1 MFSKPLDELTIN
13 DIKDLVLNRKE
24 EEKNFLEYKQEIKTN
39 NDFKKKI
46 LRLISGFA
54 NAKDGYVIFGVKEA
68 RKENPPEIIGIER
81 YINGLQK
88 IEE

>member
-1 MFSKPLDELTIN
+1 VFSKPLDELTIN